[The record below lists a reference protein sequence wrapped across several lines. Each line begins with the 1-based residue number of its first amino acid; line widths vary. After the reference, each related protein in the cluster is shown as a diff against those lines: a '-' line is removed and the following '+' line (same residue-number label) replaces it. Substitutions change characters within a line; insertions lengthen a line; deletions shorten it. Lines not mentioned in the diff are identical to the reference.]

1 MKKNHTRPLAK
12 EVMMFKDG
20 ILIRSFISSREAGT
34 HASRNG
40 ICSFGWCGK
49 SLKTGE
55 LTKSTYEFPD
65 GGYLFTYQD
74 AKMQL
79 RKDQ

>member
-34 HASRNG
+34 YASRNG
-40 ICSFGWCGK
+40 ICSYEWCGL

-65 GGYLFTYQD
+65 GGYLFMY
-74 AKMQL
+74 
-79 RKDQ
+79 